1 MAEDYGNGHTNG
13 NGNGRDKILYR
24 LSKVDVGYARLAQF
38 WTALAVTVIGG
49 IVIAQYTQHTQRE
62 DTIEQMVEVDR
73 GRIGVI
79 EEKQSRHE
87 TEINGI
93 EVQIGKVNDST
104 NDHVNKVNDAVNERI
119 NQVNTDVIHLRER
132 VVCVEHKSTCADRV
146 PD

>member
-1 MAEDYGNGHTNG
+1 MAEAYGNGHSNG

-49 IVIAQYTQHTQRE
+49 IVIAQYTQHTARE
-62 DTIEQMVEVDR
+62 DTIEQMVETDR

-79 EEKQSRHE
+79 EEKQNRHDIE
-87 TEINGI
+87 LNGLDTRI
-93 EVQIGKVNDST
+93 AKVNDSN
-104 NDHVNKVNDAVNERI
+104 NDHLNKVNDAVNERI
-119 NQVNTDVIHLRER
+119 NKVTDDVIHLRER
-132 VVCVEHKSTCADRV
+132 VVCVEHRSTCADRV